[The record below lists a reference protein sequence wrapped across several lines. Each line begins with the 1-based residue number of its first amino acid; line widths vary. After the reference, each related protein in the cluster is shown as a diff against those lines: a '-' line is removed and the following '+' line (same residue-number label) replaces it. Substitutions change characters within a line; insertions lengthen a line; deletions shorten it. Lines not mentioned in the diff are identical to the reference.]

1 MPWVSPLVVVPKK
14 NGKLRVCINLKKVN
28 AATIRDH
35 YPLPITDHVIERVAG
50 AEAYNFLDGFS
61 GYNQISIDPKD
72 QHKMAFESKQ
82 GTSTYK
88 VMPFGLTN
96 ASITFQQ
103 LMYHMFREFPRQ
115 FLEVYVDD
123 LCVHSRKRANHF
135 NQLNLIFEKF
145 DLYCLCLNPDKC
157 VFMV

>member
-1 MPWVSPLVVVPKK
+1 MVVPKK

-35 YPLPITDHVIERVAG
+35 YPLPITDHVIECVVG
-50 AEAYNFLDGFS
+50 VEAYSFLDGFS

-72 QHKMAFESKQ
+72 QHKMGFSSKQ
-82 GTSTYK
+82 GTFAYNL
-88 VMPFGLTN
+88 MPFGLTN
-96 ASITFQQ
+96 APDTFQQ
-103 LMYHMFREFPRQ
+103 LMCHIFREFLRQ

-123 LCVHSRKRANHF
+123 LCVLSRNKMDHF
-135 NQLNLIFEKF
+135 DKLKLIFEKCH
-145 DLYCLCLNPDKC
+145 LYCLFLNPNKC